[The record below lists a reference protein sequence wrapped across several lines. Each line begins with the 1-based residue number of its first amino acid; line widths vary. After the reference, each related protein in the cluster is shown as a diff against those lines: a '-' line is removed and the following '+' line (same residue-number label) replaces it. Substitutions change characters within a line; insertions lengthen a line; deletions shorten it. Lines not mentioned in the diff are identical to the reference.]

1 MMNRSGFPEL
11 RSYLV
16 ALAAV
21 SLVFVAAQLFL
32 NNFFIRPFWGR
43 YLDWN
48 VYREMSGKYWEKMEE
63 AFSNPDED
71 AAFIIENVL
80 LIDWAKSLTARI
92 PGDRVEPPWS
102 LSFAVMREDKNLA
115 VLLLEIGF
123 GRGDE
128 GDYFL
133 VIDKLGKERFQCTAE
148 IFVEKDG
155 KRKSAGQILFSGR
168 EILQGPPYKVR
179 MDHDGQRLE
188 FYFDGRTVGH
198 ISTVEALSRPRLL
211 FTTHPSSAVLIDDV
225 RFEGSGA
232 GGEKS
237 VIFEEDFD
245 LIPLAVDLPSLARW
259 DTDSR
264 IFRTI
269 NLLAVLLAGILLDL
283 FFFLH
288 L

>member
-1 MMNRSGFPEL
+1 MNRSGFPEL

-123 GRGDE
+123 GRGTRE
-128 GDYFL
+128 
-133 VIDKLGKERFQCTAE
+133 T
-148 IFVEKDG
+148 IF
-155 KRKSAGQILFSGR
+155 
-168 EILQGPPYKVR
+168 
-179 MDHDGQRLE
+179 
-188 FYFDGRTVGH
+188 
-198 ISTVEALSRPRLL
+198 
-211 FTTHPSSAVLIDDV
+211 
-225 RFEGSGA
+225 
-232 GGEKS
+232 
-237 VIFEEDFD
+237 
-245 LIPLAVDLPSLARW
+245 W
-259 DTDSR
+259 
-264 IFRTI
+264 
-269 NLLAVLLAGILLDL
+269 
-283 FFFLH
+283 
-288 L
+288 